1 MAAAYVMWSACRPSK
16 WKAFSSLLTFK
27 WTRTVM
33 AISMYSL
40 NLGQKIILPALL
52 NTKTIHPR
60 ATNDQNRP
68 NVDPDDDV
76 ATRGKEEPPTGTEGG

>member
-1 MAAAYVMWSACRPSK
+1 MSCGPPADPQSGKPSAAFLLSNGPGPS
-16 WKAFSSLLTFK
+16 WPFF
-27 WTRTVM
+27 
-33 AISMYSL
+33 MYSL
-40 NLGQKIILPALL
+40 NLGQKISLPGLL